1 MLQKMQLYMT
11 SKNEEARDDLAFHFP
26 NMIIYASTRYSLID
40 MFLPKL
46 PYFKKGNKFHNLLK
60 ILCFHT
66 IMHQEDCV
74 DKVMQM
80 CHRKWFV
87 VVSGVFFLG
96 GGSFFDHSFLI
107 PGAAKLINYLW
118 FIWMYDNAFLKKWI
132 NCQLVMYA
140 WLETSVLLAEVHIC
154 YDNMK
159 KIMCCIIGR
168 MGDIS
173 FK

>member
-1 MLQKMQLYMT
+1 MSDKRGFTVYIYHFNTYLIRVISFDKRSMGNSDFTQCCKKMHLYMT
-11 SKNEEARDDLAFHFP
+11 SKNEEARDELVFHFP

-80 CHRKWFV
+80 CHRK
-87 VVSGVFFLG
+87 
-96 GGSFFDHSFLI
+96 
-107 PGAAKLINYLW
+107 
-118 FIWMYDNAFLKKWI
+118 
-132 NCQLVMYA
+132 
-140 WLETSVLLAEVHIC
+140 
-154 YDNMK
+154 
-159 KIMCCIIGR
+159 
-168 MGDIS
+168 
-173 FK
+173 